1 LQQENKERRSA
12 MKFLMFAMCDEAK
25 VAELAQIADKV
36 AKTPGQKT
44 IAQYACQGIPFAG
57 LPPNTMLAITVIE
70 ADSNEALAATQYP
83 MGLAGIS
90 TWAVPV
96 LEIPVGRVVT
106 AEKKYRK

>member
-1 LQQENKERRSA
+1 
-12 MKFLMFAMCDEAK
+12 MKFLVFSMFDVAK
-25 VAELAQIADKV
+25 TAEIAQIADKV

-44 IAQYACQGIPFAG
+44 IAQYACQGMAFNG
-57 LPPNTMLAITVIE
+57 QPPNTTLAISVVDAE
-70 ADSNEALAATQYP
+70 SNEAIAATQYP

-96 LEIPVGRVVT
+96 LEVPVGRVVT

>member
-1 LQQENKERRSA
+1 
-12 MKFLMFAMCDEAK
+12 MKFLIFAMCDTAK

-44 IAQYACQGIPFAG
+44 IAQYSCQGMAFAG
-57 LPPNTMLAITVIE
+57 LPPNTILAISVVDVE
-70 ADSNEALAATQYP
+70 SNEALAATQYP

-96 LEIPVGRVVT
+96 LEVPVGRVVT

>member
-1 LQQENKERRSA
+1 
-12 MKFLMFAMCDEAK
+12 MKFMMFAMCDTAK

-36 AKTPGQKT
+36 AKVPGQKT
-44 IAQYACQGIPFAG
+44 IAQYSCQGIPFHG
-57 LPPNTMLAITVIE
+57 LPPNTSLAIAIVE
-70 ADSNEALAATQYP
+70 AESNEALAGTQYP

-96 LEIPVGRVVT
+96 LEVPVGRVVT

>member
-1 LQQENKERRSA
+1 
-12 MKFLMFAMCDEAK
+12 MKFLVFSMFDVAK
-25 VAELAQIADKV
+25 TAEIAQIADKV

-44 IAQYACQGIPFAG
+44 IAQYVCQGMAFNG
-57 LPPNTMLAITVIE
+57 QPPNTSLAIAVVE
-70 ADSNEALAATQYP
+70 AESNEALAATQYP

-96 LEIPVGRVVT
+96 LEVPVGRVVT

>member
-1 LQQENKERRSA
+1 
-12 MKFLMFAMCDEAK
+12 MKFLMFTMCPTAK
-25 VAELAQIADKV
+25 IAELAQIADKV

-44 IAQYACQGIPFAG
+44 LAQYACQGLAFDG
-57 LPPNTMLAITVIE
+57 QPPNTTLAVTVVE
-70 ADSNEALAATQYP
+70 VESNEALAATQYP
-83 MGLAGIS
+83 MGLAGVS